1 LLWSFPYLIFLYAI
15 GWVVPFHWSILVPV
29 LCIALG
35 VMAESLTNAVVRK
48 WKKAV
53 KYIPQI
59 AICAV
64 FVFGLL
70 GTLTL
75 IDTNLNASYFELYSF
90 VVRELAYHDASLN
103 NQDNSD
109 GTTMIGSHR
118 TRALTWIPLYI
129 FQENV
134 TFRETDIPND
144 NFTEPVR
151 TKKFLIVADSH
162 LLGRLT
168 STDQY
173 YRDERVTDLYYNTST
188 TIATFIDKENRRYP
202 FMNIDGNYGFGVF
215 VDVRAN
221 Y

>member
-1 LLWSFPYLIFLYAI
+1 LLWSFPYLIFLYWI

-35 VMAESLTNAVVRK
+35 AMFETLGRVVIRN
-48 WKKAV
+48 WKKPV
-53 KYIPQI
+53 SYIPQI
-59 AICAV
+59 TISAV
-64 FVFGLL
+64 VVLGLI

-75 IDTNLNASYFELYSF
+75 IMTSLNTSYFELYSF
-90 VVRELAYHDASLN
+90 IVKELAHPDDSLN

-118 TRALTWIPLYI
+118 TRALMWIPLYV
-129 FQENV
+129 FQDNV

-144 NFTEPVR
+144 NFTQPVT
-151 TKKFLIVADSH
+151 TKKFLLVADSH

-173 YRDERVTDLYYNTST
+173 YRDKRVTDLYYNTST
-188 TIATFIDKENRRYP
+188 TIATFIDKQNKRYP